1 MERRM
6 FNDRNL
12 FKMTLAVLALPIVI
26 AAGCQERYRYPCQD
40 PANWDKAQ
48 CQKPLCEVHRQCP
61 DLIFKEDAAKVG
73 IKHDQISKPNIQKT
87 CEKGCENGN

>member
-1 MERRM
+1 MV
-6 FNDRNL
+6 FDDRNL
-12 FKMTLAVLALPIVI
+12 FKFTLVILFLPILF

-40 PANWDKAQ
+40 VNNWDKPM

-73 IKHDQISKPNIQKT
+73 IPNDQISKPNT
-87 CEKGCENGN
+87 NSCSKGCN

>member
-1 MERRM
+1 M
-6 FNDRNL
+6 NDRSL
-12 FKMTLAVLALPIVI
+12 FKYTLAILCLPVLI

-40 PANWDKAQ
+40 PGNWNEAI

-73 IKHDQISKPNIQKT
+73 IKHDQISKPIVPQT
-87 CEKGCENGN
+87 CQKGCDDGK